1 MWCFRANAEGADG
14 AVSGHGTVGTGVF
27 DRSMTRLPQ
36 ETPPVA
42 GEITNV
48 FEGRVLRPPAHKGR
62 CPKGS
67 ITIEV
72 TRVVP
77 TQPVGY
83 CLPYQHITS
92 TIASSPHN
100 FPTIAAYP
108 RDLLTHSPLTK
119 TSLFDQRPFPN
130 GSLSTASL
138 SHATF
143 WLSPLAQ
150 PSSRQRPSHAACWL
164 SPPLAAPCLAVPLC
178 HTTYGPSPLTNATVW
193 PSSRLSVPLVH
204 DRPIPPGGRGRGRE
218 SPLARAPVTPSETPL
233 PAHPRP
239 PSPPTRQPAG

>member
-1 MWCFRANAEGADG
+1 MPDKISIDCRRHLRGRVPTRGIHGGFVWCFRANAEGADG

-48 FEGRVLRPPAHKGR
+48 FEGHGLRPPAHKGR

-67 ITIEV
+67 ITVEV

-77 TQPVGY
+77 TQPFIY

-92 TIASSPHN
+92 TIASSPTQLSDYRRL
-100 FPTIAAYP
+100 PTRP
-108 RDLLTHSPLTK
+108 FDPLPLTK

-143 WLSPLAQ
+143 WH
-150 PSSRQRPSHAACWL
+150 RPS
-164 SPPLAAPCLAVPLC
+164 P
-178 HTTYGPSPLTNATVW
+178 
-193 PSSRLSVPLVH
+193 SRLL
-204 DRPIPPGGRGRGRE
+204 DNAPPMRHVGCR
-218 SPLARAPVTPSETPL
+218 L
-233 PAHPRP
+233 P
-239 PSPPTRQPAG
+239 